1 MPPLALETPD
11 TAAWAGH
18 GPMSGSRRFARPAPG
33 RPGGDSCPPIP
44 APGRKLRGS
53 LPKFL
58 IVSDFREPIRFQRVF
73 LEKVWGG
80 RALEKLGMELPP
92 DQPIGE
98 TWEIVD
104 REGENSVVAS
114 GTHVGRTLGELVQKH
129 PGPLLGLAKPNRRGR
144 FPLLVKF
151 IDAAQD
157 LSVQVHPDDASAAR
171 VGNGAEGKTEAWYVL
186 DADPKA
192 TLYLGPEEGVEPE
205 VLASALG
212 TADMVPLLK
221 NYRARPGEAIGVPGG
236 TIHAIGAGVTLLE
249 VQQNSDTT
257 FRIYD
262 WGRMGLDGEPRE
274 THLKEARQVA
284 VLNKRAPA
292 PVSPRWRKEG
302 PGVQRADLVLSPY
315 FRMERWSQEREHRL
329 RSDHQFRIVAV
340 VEGSGALAPKNG
352 REQSVDPG
360 DVVLLPADCDEVT
373 LLPGPN
379 GLGWLRLDAN
389 C

>member
-1 MPPLALETPD
+1 MASSSARNAQAVSCRDPPP
-11 TAAWAGH
+11 
-18 GPMSGSRRFARPAPG
+18 R
-33 RPGGDSCPPIP
+33 
-44 APGRKLRGS
+44 
-53 LPKFL
+53 LPT
-58 IVSDFREPIRFQRVF
+58 VSDFRDPLRFQRVF

-129 PGPLLGLAKPNRRGR
+129 PEPLLGLAKPNRQGR

-171 VGNGAEGKTEAWYVL
+171 VGNGAEGKTEAWYIL

-192 TLYLGPEEGVEPE
+192 TLYLGPEEGVAPE

-212 TADMVPLLK
+212 TAEMIPLLK
-221 NYRARPGEAIGVPGG
+221 NYRARPGEAIGVAGG
-236 TIHAIGAGVTLLE
+236 TVHAIGAGVTLLE

-262 WGRMGLDGEPRE
+262 WDRLGLDGQPRE
-274 THLKEARQVA
+274 THLEEARQVA
-284 VLNKRAPA
+284 ELGKSAPS
-292 PVSPRWRKEG
+292 PVPPRWRKEG
-302 PGVQRADLVLSPY
+302 PGVERADLVLSPY
-315 FRMERWSQEREHRL
+315 FRMERWQQEREHRL
-329 RSDHQFRIVAV
+329 RPDDQFRIVAV
-340 VEGSGALAPKNG
+340 VDGGGFMVSKSG
-352 REQSVDPG
+352 REDSLRPG

-373 LLPGPN
+373 LEPGSD

>member
-1 MPPLALETPD
+1 M
-11 TAAWAGH
+11 
-18 GPMSGSRRFARPAPG
+18 
-33 RPGGDSCPPIP
+33 
-44 APGRKLRGS
+44 
-53 LPKFL
+53 
-58 IVSDFREPIRFQRVF
+58 SDFREPLRFQRVF

-80 RALEKLGMELPP
+80 RSLEQWGMELPA

-129 PGPLLGLAKPNRRGR
+129 PEPLLGLAKPNKQGR

-157 LSVQVHPDDASAAR
+157 LSVQVHPDDASAKR

-186 DADPKA
+186 DAKPEA

-205 VLASALG
+205 ILASALG

-236 TIHAIGAGVTLLE
+236 TVHAIGSGVTLLE

-262 WGRMGLDGEPRE
+262 WGRLGLDGEPRE
-274 THLKEARQVA
+274 THLEEARQVA
-284 VLNKRAPA
+284 VLDKKAPA
-292 PVSPRWRKEG
+292 PVPPRWRKEG
-302 PGVQRADLVLSPY
+302 AGVERADLVLSPY
-315 FRMERWSQEREHRL
+315 FRMERWQQSQEHRL
-329 RSDHQFRIVAV
+329 RPDDQFRILAV
-340 VEGSGALAPKNG
+340 VEGSGFMAPRNG
-352 REQSVDPG
+352 REQSLRPG
-360 DVVLLPADCDEVT
+360 DVFLLPADCDEVT
-373 LLPGPN
+373 LEPGSE
-379 GLGWLRLDAN
+379 GLGWVRLDGN